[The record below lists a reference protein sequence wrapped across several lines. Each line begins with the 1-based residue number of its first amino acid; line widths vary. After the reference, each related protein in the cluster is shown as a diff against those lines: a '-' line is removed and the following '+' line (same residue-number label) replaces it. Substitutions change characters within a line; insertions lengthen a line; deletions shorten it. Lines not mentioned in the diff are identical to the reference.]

1 MLRVSLPGAVLT
13 DIPELTNASLE
24 LALLNPSVGCLID
37 RVYPCCPLII
47 GFGFA
52 DWKNLPRFDFFGRTK
67 KLEDRSGITFNR
79 LLLRDP
85 LNAWYHRGVRG
96 VGEDA
101 DEVVGTLRAVI
112 RSIRPSRVITIGQS
126 MGGYAAIMFG
136 ILLNADRIVAFGPLS
151 YLNSRKARC
160 DGDLRYLP
168 AMNGLE
174 LDPPR
179 SCYFDL
185 PSLGKALDYRGTL
198 HVIFGTYPGDD
209 DGVSCHIDA
218 MHAFRLARLAR
229 AELHPYP
236 LSEHE
241 VVKWLVEHQEM
252 DDLLDRLL
260 TQEEE
265 GAARGGAVP
274 ISVGQS

>member
-1 MLRVSLPGAVLT
+1 
-13 DIPELTNASLE
+13 
-24 LALLNPSVGCLID
+24 
-37 RVYPCCPLII
+37 
-47 GFGFA
+47 
-52 DWKNLPRFDFFGRTK
+52 
-67 KLEDRSGITFNR
+67 
-79 LLLRDP
+79 
-85 LNAWYHRGVRG
+85 
-96 VGEDA
+96 
-101 DEVVGTLRAVI
+101 
-112 RSIRPSRVITIGQS
+112 

-160 DGDLRYLP
+160 DGDLKYLP

-185 PSLGKALDYRGTL
+185 PSLGKALLPRHAPRD
-198 HVIFGTYPGDD
+198 FGTYPGDD
-209 DGVSCHIDA
+209 DGVSCHIE
-218 MHAFRLARLAR
+218 LATPSDWRGSRGPNSIPTL
-229 AELHPYP
+229 

-265 GAARGGAVP
+265 KCREGRSRAHLGRAIVAGLG
-274 ISVGQS
+274 